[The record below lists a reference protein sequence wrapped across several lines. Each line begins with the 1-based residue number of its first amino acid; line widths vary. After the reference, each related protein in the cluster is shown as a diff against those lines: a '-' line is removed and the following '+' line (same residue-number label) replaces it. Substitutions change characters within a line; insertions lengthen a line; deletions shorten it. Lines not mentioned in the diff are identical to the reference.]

1 MDAEGISMEEFKS
14 AFEKGNMFASGIAVD
29 YGSSLIV
36 AKSGNVEDQG
46 DGTDVSVSSKFRI
59 ESMQSLAP
67 GIKIGMRM
75 PSTKV
80 LNQSDARPWH
90 FQELLPSNGRW
101 RVVVFTGDISQPE
114 QKSKMETVGKAF
126 NDEASF
132 LRRFTP
138 ADARYD
144 TVFEVLAVHSAPRT
158 SATIFDFPEVF
169 RPYDDVDGFDYMKI
183 YVDDV
188 SYHEGHGKI
197 YETFNIDPKGCIVI
211 IRPDQYVSYVGPTDD
226 TEAINCFFSGFMR
239 VSAQKT
245 EIVNGPPGGATSNGL
260 DDAPSHQPGSG
271 AAALDGIAPN
281 EMAAQNGDVLPA

>member
-1 MDAEGISMEEFKS
+1 M
-14 AFEKGNMFASGIAVD
+14 
-29 YGSSLIV
+29 
-36 AKSGNVEDQG
+36 
-46 DGTDVSVSSKFRI
+46 
-59 ESMQSLAP
+59 AP

-188 SYHEGHGKI
+188 SYHEGAFQSLTVPVLLCMFADCLSLMIGHGKI